1 MPTKNIVSKTAL
13 STESMA
19 CTSTDCKTIKNQ
31 QNYNAWLVK
40 NKKNMRILKLMTR
53 TNTAF
58 VQAIR
63 YQKTNNST
71 DRKV

>member
-40 NKKNMRILKLMTR
+40 NMRILKLMTR

-58 VQAIR
+58 AIKKQTIALIEKCNI
-63 YQKTNNST
+63 YM
-71 DRKV
+71 